1 MVVNIC
7 NVLKLFERFIMTELE
22 KSVFIK
28 IVELQRNILILE
40 QNSLVYE
47 ETLSVINDGLDRL
60 IKLVDADESETDNY
74 TDNQLEDIF
83 VNNIP
88 KAADSSVS
96 VPFADDTDETV
107 LSSVTAAYPTNID
120 DAALEENSDDTFTT
134 DVNEIVVQKDVQ
146 SDDVVVD
153 SHQEETEVIDDV
165 NDNHSDYSYSFS
177 GTNTNAEQP
186 VQEKVTGGENNIDF
200 AESNEKTA
208 KIEETVSAKPKVDE
222 VLSRHVS
229 KDIYKA
235 FTINDKFRYRK
246 ALFGNSAAQYN
257 EALDLISQ
265 MNSYDQ
271 AADYFLNNYGW
282 NPEDNEVKGF
292 LKILEHHFNA

>member
-1 MVVNIC
+1 M
-7 NVLKLFERFIMTELE
+7 LKLFEGFIMTELE
-22 KSVFIK
+22 KSVFNK

-96 VPFADDTDETV
+96 VPSADDTDETV

-134 DVNEIVVQKDVQ
+134 NVNEIVVQKDVQ

-177 GTNTNAEQP
+177 GTNTITNAEQP
-186 VQEKVTGGENNIDF
+186 VQEKVTGGENNIAF
-200 AESNEKTA
+200 AERNEKTA

>member
-1 MVVNIC
+1 
-7 NVLKLFERFIMTELE
+7 MTELE
-22 KSVFIK
+22 KSVFNK
-28 IVELQRNILILE
+28 IVELQRNVLMLE
-40 QNSLVYE
+40 QNSLVYD

-60 IKLVDADESETDNY
+60 IKLVDTDESETENY
-74 TDNQLEDIF
+74 TDNQLEDLF

-88 KAADSSVS
+88 KVTDSSAS
-96 VPFADDTDETV
+96 VPSADDTNESV
-107 LSSVTAAYPTNID
+107 LSSITDAYPTDID
-120 DAALEENSDDTFTT
+120 DAFLEENSDDTFTT
-134 DVNEIVVQKDVQ
+134 DADDASETVIQEDVQ
-146 SDDVVVD
+146 RDDVVVD
-153 SHQEETEVIDDV
+153 SHQEETEIIDDV
-165 NDNHSDYSYSFS
+165 NDASSDYSYSFS
-177 GTNTNAEQP
+177 GTDTNAEPP
-186 VQEKVTGGENNIDF
+186 VQEKENIGENNVAF
-200 AESNEKTA
+200 VESIEKTA
-208 KIEETVSAKPKVDE
+208 EPVSAKPKVDE

-235 FTINDKFRYRK
+235 FTINDKFRYRQ

-282 NPEDNEVKGF
+282 NPDDSDVKGF

>member
-1 MVVNIC
+1 
-7 NVLKLFERFIMTELE
+7 MTELE
-22 KSVFIK
+22 KSVFNK

-60 IKLVDADESETDNY
+60 IKLVEADESETENY

-96 VPFADDTDETV
+96 VPSADDTDETV

>member
-1 MVVNIC
+1 
-7 NVLKLFERFIMTELE
+7 MTELE
-22 KSVFIK
+22 KSVFNK
-28 IVELQRNILILE
+28 IVELQRNVLMLE
-40 QNSLVYE
+40 QNSLVYD

-60 IKLVDADESETDNY
+60 IKLVDTDESETENY
-74 TDNQLEDIF
+74 TDNQLEDLF

-88 KAADSSVS
+88 KVTDSSAS
-96 VPFADDTDETV
+96 VPSADDTNESV
-107 LSSVTAAYPTNID
+107 LSSITDAYPTDID
-120 DAALEENSDDTFTT
+120 DAFLEENSDDTFTT
-134 DVNEIVVQKDVQ
+134 DADDANETVIQEDVQ

-153 SHQEETEVIDDV
+153 SHQEETEIIDDV
-165 NDNHSDYSYSFS
+165 NDASSDYSYSFS
-177 GTNTNAEQP
+177 GTDTNAEPP
-186 VQEKVTGGENNIDF
+186 VQEKENIGENNVAF
-200 AESNEKTA
+200 VESIEKTA
-208 KIEETVSAKPKVDE
+208 EPVSAKPKVDE

-235 FTINDKFRYRK
+235 FTINDKFRYRQ

-282 NPEDNEVKGF
+282 NPDDSDVKGF

>member
-1 MVVNIC
+1 
-7 NVLKLFERFIMTELE
+7 MTELE
-22 KSVFIK
+22 KSVFNK
-28 IVELQRNILILE
+28 IVELQRNILMLE
-40 QNSLVYE
+40 QNSLVYD

-60 IKLVDADESETDNY
+60 IKLVDTDESETENY

-88 KAADSSVS
+88 KGTDSSAS
-96 VPFADDTDETV
+96 VPSADDTNESV
-107 LSSVTAAYPTNID
+107 LSSVTDAYPTDID
-120 DAALEENSDDTFTT
+120 DAFLEENSDDTFTT
-134 DVNEIVVQKDVQ
+134 DADDANEIVIQEDVQ

-153 SHQEETEVIDDV
+153 SLQEETEVIDDV
-165 NDNHSDYSYSFS
+165 NDASSDYSYSFS
-177 GTNTNAEQP
+177 GTDTNAEPP
-186 VQEKVTGGENNIDF
+186 VQEKENIGENNVAF
-200 AESNEKTA
+200 VESIEKTV
-208 KIEETVSAKPKVDE
+208 EPVSAKPKIDE

-235 FTINDKFRYRK
+235 FTINDKFRYRQ

-282 NPEDNEVKGF
+282 NPEDSDVKGF

>member
-1 MVVNIC
+1 M
-7 NVLKLFERFIMTELE
+7 LKLFEGFIMTELE
-22 KSVFIK
+22 KSVFNK

-60 IKLVDADESETDNY
+60 IKLVEADESETENY

-88 KAADSSVS
+88 KAADSSAP
-96 VPFADDTDETV
+96 VPSADDTDESL
-107 LSSVTAAYPTNID
+107 LSSVTAAYPMDID
-120 DAALEENSDDTFTT
+120 DAVLEENSDDTFTT

>member
-1 MVVNIC
+1 
-7 NVLKLFERFIMTELE
+7 MTELE
-22 KSVFIK
+22 KSVFNK

-40 QNSLVYE
+40 QYSLVYE

-60 IKLVDADESETDNY
+60 IKLVEADESETENY

-88 KAADSSVS
+88 KAADSSAP
-96 VPFADDTDETV
+96 VPSADDTDESL
-107 LSSVTAAYPTNID
+107 LSSVTAAYPMDID
-120 DAALEENSDDTFTT
+120 DAVLEENSDDTFTT

>member
-1 MVVNIC
+1 
-7 NVLKLFERFIMTELE
+7 MTELE
-22 KSVFIK
+22 KSVFNK
-28 IVELQRNILILE
+28 IVELQRNILMLE

-60 IKLVDADESETDNY
+60 IKLVDADESEKEIY

-88 KAADSSVS
+88 KAADSSAS
-96 VPFADDTDETV
+96 APSADDTDESV
-107 LSSVTAAYPTNID
+107 LSPVTAAYPTGID
-120 DAALEENSDDTFTT
+120 DAVLEENSDDTFTT
-134 DVNEIVVQKDVQ
+134 DVTNDTNEIVIQEEVHN
-146 SDDVVVD
+146 DDVAMD
-153 SHQEETEVIDDV
+153 SNQETPEVIDDINDDV
-165 NDNHSDYSYSFS
+165 NDEPSNYSYSFS
-177 GTNTNAEQP
+177 GTDTNAEQS
-186 VQEKVTGGENNIDF
+186 VQEKETTGEKNVTF
-200 AESNEKTA
+200 VESIEKTA
-208 KIEETVSAKPKVDE
+208 KNEETVSVKPKIDE

-229 KDIYKA
+229 RDIYKA

>member
-1 MVVNIC
+1 
-7 NVLKLFERFIMTELE
+7 MTELE
-22 KSVFIK
+22 KSVFNK
-28 IVELQRNILILE
+28 IVELQRNILMLE

-60 IKLVDADESETDNY
+60 LKLVEADESETENY

-96 VPFADDTDETV
+96 VPSVDDTDESV
-107 LSSVTAAYPTNID
+107 LSSVTAAYPTDID
-120 DAALEENSDDTFTT
+120 DAVLEENSDDTFPTDAD
-134 DVNEIVVQKDVQ
+134 DVNEIVIQEEVQ

-153 SHQEETEVIDDV
+153 IHQEETEVIDDV
-165 NDNHSDYSYSFS
+165 NDNHSAYSYSFS

-186 VQEKVTGGENNIDF
+186 VQEKVTGGENNIAF
-200 AESNEKTA
+200 AERNEKTA

-229 KDIYKA
+229 KDINKA

>member
-1 MVVNIC
+1 
-7 NVLKLFERFIMTELE
+7 MTELE

-60 IKLVDADESETDNY
+60 IKFVEADESETDNY

-96 VPFADDTDETV
+96 VPSADDTDETV

>member
-1 MVVNIC
+1 
-7 NVLKLFERFIMTELE
+7 MTELE
-22 KSVFIK
+22 KSVFNK
-28 IVELQRNILILE
+28 IVELQRNVLMLE
-40 QNSLVYE
+40 QNSLVYD

-60 IKLVDADESETDNY
+60 IKLVDTDESETENY
-74 TDNQLEDIF
+74 TDNQLEDLF

-88 KAADSSVS
+88 KVTDSSAS
-96 VPFADDTDETV
+96 VPSADDTNESV
-107 LSSVTAAYPTNID
+107 LSSITDAYPTDID
-120 DAALEENSDDTFTT
+120 DAFLEEKSDATFTT
-134 DVNEIVVQKDVQ
+134 DADDANETVIQEDVQ

-153 SHQEETEVIDDV
+153 SHQEETEIIDDV
-165 NDNHSDYSYSFS
+165 NDASSDYSYSFS
-177 GTNTNAEQP
+177 GTDTNAEPP
-186 VQEKVTGGENNIDF
+186 VQEKENIGENNVAF
-200 AESNEKTA
+200 VESIEKTA
-208 KIEETVSAKPKVDE
+208 EPVSAKPKVDE

-235 FTINDKFRYRK
+235 FTINDKFRYRQ

-282 NPEDNEVKGF
+282 NPDDSDVKGF

>member
-1 MVVNIC
+1 
-7 NVLKLFERFIMTELE
+7 MTELE
-22 KSVFIK
+22 KSVFNK
-28 IVELQRNILILE
+28 IVELQRNVLMLE
-40 QNSLVYE
+40 QNSLVYD

-60 IKLVDADESETDNY
+60 IKLVDTDESETENY
-74 TDNQLEDIF
+74 TDNQLEDLF

-88 KAADSSVS
+88 KVTDSSAP
-96 VPFADDTDETV
+96 VPSADDTNESV
-107 LSSVTAAYPTNID
+107 LSSITDAYPTDID
-120 DAALEENSDDTFTT
+120 DAFLEENSDDTFTT
-134 DVNEIVVQKDVQ
+134 DADDANETVIQEDVQ

-153 SHQEETEVIDDV
+153 SHQEETEIIDDV
-165 NDNHSDYSYSFS
+165 NDASSDYSYSFS
-177 GTNTNAEQP
+177 GTDTNAEPP
-186 VQEKVTGGENNIDF
+186 VQEKENIGENNVAF
-200 AESNEKTA
+200 VESIEKTA
-208 KIEETVSAKPKVDE
+208 EPVSAKPKVDE

-235 FTINDKFRYRK
+235 FTINDKFRYRQ

-282 NPEDNEVKGF
+282 NPDDSDVKGF

>member
-1 MVVNIC
+1 
-7 NVLKLFERFIMTELE
+7 MTELE
-22 KSVFIK
+22 KSVFNK
-28 IVELQRNILILE
+28 IVELQRNILMLE

-60 IKLVDADESETDNY
+60 IKLVDADESETENY

-88 KAADSSVS
+88 NAADSSAS
-96 VPFADDTDETV
+96 VPSADDTDESV
-107 LSSVTAAYPTNID
+107 LSSVTAAYPTDID
-120 DAALEENSDDTFTT
+120 DAVLEENSDDTFTT
-134 DVNEIVVQKDVQ
+134 DADDANEIVIQDEVQ
-146 SDDVVVD
+146 SDDVAVD
-153 SHQEETEVIDDV
+153 SHREKTEVIDDV
-165 NDNHSDYSYSFS
+165 NDNHSDYLYSFS
-177 GTNTNAEQP
+177 GTDTNAEPP
-186 VQEKVTGGENNIDF
+186 VQEKENIGEKNVAFVENI
-200 AESNEKTA
+200 ENPTEP
-208 KIEETVSAKPKVDE
+208 VSVQPKVDE

-229 KDIYKA
+229 RDIYKA

-282 NPEDNEVKGF
+282 NPEDSDVKGF

>member
-1 MVVNIC
+1 M
-7 NVLKLFERFIMTELE
+7 LKLFEGFIMTELE
-22 KSVFIK
+22 KSVFNK

-60 IKLVDADESETDNY
+60 IKLVEADESETENY

-96 VPFADDTDETV
+96 VPSADDTDETV

-153 SHQEETEVIDDV
+153 SHQEETEIIDDV

-208 KIEETVSAKPKVDE
+208 KIEETVSAKPKVAE

>member
-1 MVVNIC
+1 
-7 NVLKLFERFIMTELE
+7 MTELE
-22 KSVFIK
+22 KSVFNK

-60 IKLVDADESETDNY
+60 IKLVEADESETENY

-88 KAADSSVS
+88 KAADSSAP
-96 VPFADDTDETV
+96 VPSADDTDESL
-107 LSSVTAAYPTNID
+107 LSSVTAAYPMDID
-120 DAALEENSDDTFTT
+120 DAVLEENSDDTFTT

-186 VQEKVTGGENNIDF
+186 VQEKVTGGENNIAF
-200 AESNEKTA
+200 AERNEKTA

>member
-1 MVVNIC
+1 
-7 NVLKLFERFIMTELE
+7 MTELE

-96 VPFADDTDETV
+96 VPSADDTDETV

-246 ALFGNSAAQYN
+246 ALFGNSAAQYK

>member
-1 MVVNIC
+1 M
-7 NVLKLFERFIMTELE
+7 
-22 KSVFIK
+22 
-28 IVELQRNILILE
+28 LE

-60 IKLVDADESETDNY
+60 IKLVDADESETENY

-88 KAADSSVS
+88 NAADSSAS
-96 VPFADDTDETV
+96 VPSADDADESV
-107 LSSVTAAYPTNID
+107 LSSVTDAYPTDID
-120 DAALEENSDDTFTT
+120 DAVLEENSDDRFPTDAD
-134 DVNEIVVQKDVQ
+134 DVNEIVIQEEVQ
-146 SDDVVVD
+146 SDDVAVD
-153 SHQEETEVIDDV
+153 SHREETEVIDDV

-177 GTNTNAEQP
+177 GTDTNAEPP
-186 VQEKVTGGENNIDF
+186 VQEKKNIGEKSVAFVENI
-200 AESNEKTA
+200 ENSTEP
-208 KIEETVSAKPKVDE
+208 VSAKPKVDE

-229 KDIYKA
+229 RNIYKA
-235 FTINDKFRYRK
+235 FTINDKFRYRQ

-282 NPEDNEVKGF
+282 NPEDSDVKGF

>member
-1 MVVNIC
+1 
-7 NVLKLFERFIMTELE
+7 MTELE
-22 KSVFIK
+22 KSVFNK
-28 IVELQRNILILE
+28 IVELQRNILMLE

-47 ETLSVINDGLDRL
+47 ETLSVINDGLGRL
-60 IKLVDADESETDNY
+60 LKLVEADESETENY

-96 VPFADDTDETV
+96 VPSADDTDESV
-107 LSSVTAAYPTNID
+107 LSSVTAAYPTDID
-120 DAALEENSDDTFTT
+120 DAALEENSDDTFPTDD
-134 DVNEIVVQKDVQ
+134 DVNEIVIQEDVQ
-146 SDDVVVD
+146 SDDVATD
-153 SHQEETEVIDDV
+153 SHQEAPEVIDDL
-165 NDNHSDYSYSFS
+165 NDEPSDYSYSFS

-186 VQEKVTGGENNIDF
+186 VQEKVTGGENNIAF
-200 AESNEKTA
+200 AERNEKTA

-229 KDIYKA
+229 KDINKA

>member
-1 MVVNIC
+1 
-7 NVLKLFERFIMTELE
+7 MTELE

>member
-1 MVVNIC
+1 
-7 NVLKLFERFIMTELE
+7 MTELE
-22 KSVFIK
+22 KSVFNK

-60 IKLVDADESETDNY
+60 IKLVEADESETENY

-88 KAADSSVS
+88 KAADSSAP
-96 VPFADDTDETV
+96 VPSADDTDESL
-107 LSSVTAAYPTNID
+107 LSSVTAAYPMDID
-120 DAALEENSDDTFTT
+120 DAVLEENSDDTFTT

>member
-1 MVVNIC
+1 M
-7 NVLKLFERFIMTELE
+7 LKLFEGFIMTELE
-22 KSVFIK
+22 KSVFNK

-60 IKLVDADESETDNY
+60 IKLVEADESETENY

-88 KAADSSVS
+88 KAADSSAP
-96 VPFADDTDETV
+96 VPSADDTNESV
-107 LSSVTAAYPTNID
+107 LSSITDAYPTDID
-120 DAALEENSDDTFTT
+120 DAFLEENSDDTFTT
-134 DVNEIVVQKDVQ
+134 DADDANETVIQEDVQ

-153 SHQEETEVIDDV
+153 SHQEETEIIDDV
-165 NDNHSDYSYSFS
+165 NDASSDYSYSFS
-177 GTNTNAEQP
+177 GTDTNAEPP
-186 VQEKVTGGENNIDF
+186 VQEKENIGENNVAF
-200 AESNEKTA
+200 VESIEKTA
-208 KIEETVSAKPKVDE
+208 EPVSAKPKVDE

-235 FTINDKFRYRK
+235 FTINDKFRYRQ

-282 NPEDNEVKGF
+282 NPDDSDVKGF

>member
-1 MVVNIC
+1 
-7 NVLKLFERFIMTELE
+7 MTELE
-22 KSVFIK
+22 KSVFNK

-88 KAADSSVS
+88 KAADSSAP
-96 VPFADDTDETV
+96 VPSADDTDESL
-107 LSSVTAAYPTNID
+107 LSSVTAAYPMDID
-120 DAALEENSDDTFTT
+120 DAVLEENSDDTFTT

-186 VQEKVTGGENNIDF
+186 VQEKVTGGENNIAF
-200 AESNEKTA
+200 AERNEKTA

>member
-7 NVLKLFERFIMTELE
+7 NVLKLFEGFIMTELE
-22 KSVFIK
+22 KSVFNK

-60 IKLVDADESETDNY
+60 IKLVEADESETENY

-88 KAADSSVS
+88 KAADSSAP
-96 VPFADDTDETV
+96 VPSADDTDESL
-107 LSSVTAAYPTNID
+107 LSSVTAAYPMDID
-120 DAALEENSDDTFTT
+120 DAVLEENSDDTFTT

>member
-1 MVVNIC
+1 M
-7 NVLKLFERFIMTELE
+7 LKLFEGFIMTELE
-22 KSVFIK
+22 KSVFNK

-60 IKLVDADESETDNY
+60 IKLVEADESETENY

-96 VPFADDTDETV
+96 VPSADDTDETV

>member
-1 MVVNIC
+1 
-7 NVLKLFERFIMTELE
+7 MTELE
-22 KSVFIK
+22 KSVFNK

-96 VPFADDTDETV
+96 VPSADDTDETV

-153 SHQEETEVIDDV
+153 NHQEETEVIDDV

>member
-1 MVVNIC
+1 
-7 NVLKLFERFIMTELE
+7 MTELE
-22 KSVFIK
+22 KSVFNK
-28 IVELQRNILILE
+28 IVELQRNILMLE

-60 IKLVDADESETDNY
+60 IKLVEADESETENY

-96 VPFADDTDETV
+96 VPSADDTDESV
-107 LSSVTAAYPTNID
+107 LSSVTAAYPTDID
-120 DAALEENSDDTFTT
+120 DAVLEENSDDTFTT

>member
-1 MVVNIC
+1 
-7 NVLKLFERFIMTELE
+7 MTELE
-22 KSVFIK
+22 KSVFNK
-28 IVELQRNILILE
+28 IVELQRNILMLE

-60 IKLVDADESETDNY
+60 IKLVDADESETENY

-88 KAADSSVS
+88 NVAASSAS
-96 VPFADDTDETV
+96 VPSADDTDESV
-107 LSSVTAAYPTNID
+107 LSSVTAAYPTDID
-120 DAALEENSDDTFTT
+120 DAVLEENSDDTFTT
-134 DVNEIVVQKDVQ
+134 DADDANETVIQEEVQ
-146 SDDVVVD
+146 SDDVAGD
-153 SHQEETEVIDDV
+153 SHREETEVIDDV

-177 GTNTNAEQP
+177 GTDTNTEPP
-186 VQEKVTGGENNIDF
+186 VQEKENIGEKNVAFLENI
-200 AESNEKTA
+200 ENPTEP
-208 KIEETVSAKPKVDE
+208 VSAKPKVDE

-229 KDIYKA
+229 RDIYKA

-282 NPEDNEVKGF
+282 NPEDSDVKGF